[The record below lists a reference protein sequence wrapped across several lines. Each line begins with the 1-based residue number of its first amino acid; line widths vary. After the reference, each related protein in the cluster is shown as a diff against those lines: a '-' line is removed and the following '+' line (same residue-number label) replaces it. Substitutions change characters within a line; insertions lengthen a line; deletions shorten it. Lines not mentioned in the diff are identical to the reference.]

1 MIDYLFFKF
10 YRLWKYSSI
19 AELAVLAAFELAVL
33 AALSFLAVF
42 LNCNIHTIWGVF
54 EGYGLLPH
62 PTEMM
67 YYSSLVVIFI
77 LLCIRFCWRKRYKA
91 VIDEY
96 NEKPNK
102 NNVVIILLY
111 IFLSLFL
118 YVLMSFYVKG
128 KI

>member
-19 AELAVLAAFELAVL
+19 AELAVLAV
-33 AALSFLAVF
+33 LSFLAVF